1 MAPHVF
7 SNVLHITRRNTM
19 GSSPSI
25 TLCSACVRRRE
36 LVSAHPRNALF
47 KLYMKY
53 NTKDKLAEVSLVEA
67 FCGISRRHHLIRGHF
82 ATRS

>member
-1 MAPHVF
+1 M
-7 SNVLHITRRNTM
+7 
-19 GSSPSI
+19 
-25 TLCSACVRRRE
+25 
-36 LVSAHPRNALF
+36 SAHPRNALF